1 MAVPL
6 LVLPN
11 GFGSGAGYESLDMV
25 LWLLNMVMAG
35 IDVDQGGA

>member
-11 GFGSGAGYESLDMV
+11 GFGSGDDIEPLAMGTLTVE
-25 LWLLNMVMAG
+25 
-35 IDVDQGGA
+35 